1 MGYHKNQLVASQVEV
16 GDRVPPPKP
25 WHSHASLTRRSVRES
40 EKLRRK
46 IARFEKAELLIM
58 FLGGVGLTGA
68 IWLIIVEVSK
78 W

>member
-1 MGYHKNQLVASQVEV
+1 MGGFKNQIIASQVEV
-16 GDRVPPPKP
+16 GDRIPQPKP
-25 WHSHASLTRRSVRES
+25 WHSHASLTRRSVREN

-46 IARFEKAELLIM
+46 LARFQKAELLIM

-68 IWLIIVEVSK
+68 IWLIVEVSK